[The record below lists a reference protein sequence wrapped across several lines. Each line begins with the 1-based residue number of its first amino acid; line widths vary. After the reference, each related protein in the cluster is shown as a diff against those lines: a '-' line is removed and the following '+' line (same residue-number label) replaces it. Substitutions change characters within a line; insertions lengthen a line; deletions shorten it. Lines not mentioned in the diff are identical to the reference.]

1 MARTLDLPTPLV
13 STEWLA
19 QHLDH
24 PDLRILD
31 ATVHLAPPSEAGQ
44 DWSQT
49 SGRPEYLTAHI
60 PSAAFADI
68 IDDLSEPDGGW
79 FTRPSPERFAEA
91 AGRLGI
97 GPETAVVVYAANVF
111 WATRVWWLLL
121 ANGFDNVAVLD
132 GGFGKWTA
140 EGHPTR
146 SGEESYPPAQFV
158 GTPRPELF
166 ADLDEV
172 KQVVENGSGA
182 CLINSLS
189 PEDHHATETIN
200 YARPGRIPGSRNVFV
215 AALLDPT
222 DGTFRSVPELR
233 EIFQE
238 VQAQPGRKVTY
249 CGGGIAA
256 TGDALALRLIGET
269 DVAVYDGSLREWT
282 SDPSLPVEVG

>member
-1 MARTLDLPTPLV
+1 MAGAAHLTTPLV

-19 QHLDH
+19 EHLDD
-24 PDLRILD
+24 PKLRILD
-31 ATVHLAPPSEAGQ
+31 ATVHLAPPTEAGA
-44 DWSQT
+44 DWSQS
-49 SGRPEYLTAHI
+49 SGRPDYEAAHI
-60 PSAAFADI
+60 PGAAFADI
-68 IDDLSEPDGGW
+68 IDELSEPDGGW
-79 FTRPSPERFAEA
+79 FTKPTPERFAAA

-97 GPETAVVVYAANVF
+97 GPDTTVVVYAVNVF

-140 EGHPTR
+140 EGRPTR
-146 SGEESYPPAQFV
+146 SGTESYPPAEFV

-172 KQVVENGSGA
+172 RQVVESGTGA

-189 PEDHHATETIN
+189 PEDFHATETLS
-200 YARPGRIPGSRNVFV
+200 YPRPGRIPGSRHVFV
-215 AALLDPT
+215 AALLNPA
-222 DGTFRSVPELR
+222 DGTFRPVPELR
-233 EIFQE
+233 EIFRD
-238 VQAQPGRKVTY
+238 VQAEPGRKVTY

-256 TGDALALRLIGET
+256 TGDALALHLIGET

-282 SDPSLPVEVG
+282 SDPTLPLEVG